1 MTFEA
6 PSERLRKLGLTL
18 PPPRKPVA
26 NFLPYK
32 RHGDLL
38 FLSGQGPVNHGGVR
52 YTGKVGLDVSV
63 SEAYQHARLT
73 ALNLLSVADAAAG
86 SIDRVA
92 EIVKVLG
99 FVNAAP
105 DFTDH
110 PAVMN
115 GCSDLLISVFGE
127 QGMHARSAIGAGSLP
142 NDITVEIEM
151 IVALAID

>member
-1 MTFEA
+1 MMFEV

-38 FLSGQGPVNHGGVR
+38 FLSGQGPVSHGGVKH
-52 YTGKVGLDVSV
+52 TGKVGLDVSV
-63 SEAYQHARLT
+63 SEAYLHAQLAT
-73 ALNLLSVADAAAG
+73 LNLLAVADAAAG

-105 DFTDH
+105 DFAEH

-115 GCSDLLISVFGE
+115 GCSDLLVSLFGE

-142 NDITVEIEM
+142 NQITVEIEM
-151 IVALAID
+151 IVALATD